1 MDLRLLSAVMAA
13 KTEQIHTDFREE
25 LRKTVIVFSGVRNNS
40 YTMQCICMY
49 QLHEY
54 YNSVITHAAC
64 CLVCVA
70 FLTPFFAPPPI
81 ITNPFTIS
89 PSSGRNCLLSISPDY
104 T

>member
-1 MDLRLLSAVMAA
+1 MDLRLLSAVMAT

-25 LRKTVIVFSGVRNNS
+25 LRKTAIVFSGVRNNS
-40 YTMQCICMY
+40 YTIQCICMY

-70 FLTPFFAPPPI
+70 FLTPFFAPPPKI
-81 ITNPFTIS
+81 ITESFYHIT
-89 PSSGRNCLLSISPDY
+89 L
-104 T
+104 